1 MSQLIIT
8 RSALMHI
15 ESRIGEKA
23 ECEVNIS
30 EKSLDLAASYKDKI
44 FIDSIPYLEFFCSE
58 KTSGQWLRE
67 FEKNA
72 CDFFAGNNESD

>member
-15 ESRIGEKA
+15 ESRIGDGA

-30 EKSLDLAASYKDKI
+30 EKGLGLAASYKNKM
-44 FIDSIPYLEFFCSE
+44 FIDSIPLQQFFQSKKISGRWLLEFE
-58 KTSGQWLRE
+58 N
-67 FEKNA
+67 NA
-72 CDFFAGNNESD
+72 VDFFMGTGE

>member
-15 ESRIGEKA
+15 ESRIGENA

-30 EKSLDLAASYKDKI
+30 EKGIDLAASYNNKI
-44 FIDSIPYLEFFCSE
+44 FIDSIPLKQFFQSE
-58 KTSGQWLRE
+58 KISGQWLRE
-67 FEKNA
+67 FEKKAVN
-72 CDFFAGNNESD
+72 FFAGTSE